1 MKAIISEDLN
11 FISAFNSVKKSFREN
26 EILTSLFVAVG
37 EGDDRKGEARRGER
51 HRREGDHNKNSI
63 NYYQFCKMVT
73 LNKFQKSCV
82 VCLDIKSQQAIFLSF
97 ALLVRRSS
105 LNGKHVSLKVDQM
118 RLER

>member
-73 LNKFQKSCV
+73 LNKFQKKLC
-82 VCLDIKSQQAIFLSF
+82 CLFGHPKSTGDLSF
-97 ALLVRRSS
+97 FRAPREA
-105 LNGKHVSLKVDQM
+105 KQP
-118 RLER
+118 